1 MVDMLYLGIWIHIDA
16 WLKEQW
22 EPTDANYIYGSF
34 NCVAGWDNYSNCSFS
49 DQMETWG
56 TGSSDNSSVSS
67 YTSGMGELFGL
78 TTFDASPSG
87 LNFLSDSSAQKYVIV
102 ESAGSA
108 EPEKIIGTAAKID
121 NSKVGYTLYFKPSN
135 NDN

>member
-1 MVDMLYLGIWIHIDA
+1 
-16 WLKEQW
+16 
-22 EPTDANYIYGSF
+22 
-34 NCVAGWDNYSNCSFS
+34 
-49 DQMETWG
+49 
-56 TGSSDNSSVSS
+56 
-67 YTSGMGELFGL
+67 MGELFGL